1 LKKKPYPSRSDTGIV
16 AAMMTSK
23 ECRARA
29 AVAKA
34 VAASTSDMLLKTHF
48 NHMARDWN
56 RLARMAATQE
66 GLEAELISREERG
79 PAPPDDP

>member
-1 LKKKPYPSRSDTGIV
+1 
-16 AAMMTSK
+16 MMTSK
-23 ECRARA
+23 ECQARA

-34 VAASTSDMLLKTHF
+34 VAGSTSDKLLKTHF

-66 GLEAELISREERG
+66 ALEADLLSREERG